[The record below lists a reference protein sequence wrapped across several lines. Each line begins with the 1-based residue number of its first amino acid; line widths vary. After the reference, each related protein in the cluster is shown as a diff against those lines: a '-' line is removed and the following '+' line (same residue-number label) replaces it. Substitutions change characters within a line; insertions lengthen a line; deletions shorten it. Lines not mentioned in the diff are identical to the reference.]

1 MPAFL
6 AAVPLLGK
14 IGLGAA
20 GKAAAG
26 KVAAG
31 AAKAAATGAAKKGML
46 AGTKRMAGDVMTKY
60 LGGKPTVGA
69 LADRFG
75 FDAFFGGMSALN
87 TPGDLG
93 DKLIAGTAT
102 AAGGA
107 LGGIGAFG
115 AVNKLTGKVP
125 TDRLRGYLEMGGSL
139 VGDQVGYGVA
149 DNLMRVKGGGTTPYE
164 KMMMEQDAQ
173 YRAQVEAE
181 MRAKLGLP
189 NTDLGVDPFLFDN
202 GLS

>member
-6 AAVPLLGK
+6 AAIPAALAKLG
-14 IGLGAA
+14 GGA
-20 GKAAAG
+20 
-26 KVAAG
+26 
-31 AAKAAATGAAKKGML
+31 AAKAAAGTAAKTAAGAAAKKGLL

-75 FDAFFGGMSALN
+75 MDAFFGGLSALN

-93 DKLIAGTAT
+93 DKLIAGTTT

-125 TDRLRGYLEMGGSL
+125 TDRMRGYLEMGGSL
-139 VGDQVGYGVA
+139 VGDQVGFGVA
-149 DNLMRVKGGGTTPYE
+149 DNLMRIKGGGMTPYE
-164 KMMMEQDAQ
+164 KMAAEQDAA
-173 YRAQVEAE
+173 YRAQVDAE
-181 MRAKLGLP
+181 IRAHYGIP
-189 NTDLGVDPFLFDN
+189 SGNISDPFLFDN
-202 GLS
+202 GLG